1 MKYRILLGLC
11 LPLIA
16 LPVDLM
22 AQTTSS
28 TSSWSQ
34 ESASKSAQEGCDDN
48 VLKLIGQ
55 AQENQIQGETKMAH
69 SIYDYL
75 NQMKNDAKS
84 CLQNMMPQAIFQKNS
99 MFQSGSLWNMVG
111 NQICSK
117 LNEMAD
123 PTLNTINSGINKGTD
138 AITGIL
144 YQNVTIGGGNLN
156 LGTVPTGVQVNRG
169 GSLFS
174 NNAFSNIYDHITDQ
188 AGPNETAG
196 SLLSPNSFSFNSY

>member
-1 MKYRILLGLC
+1 M
-11 LPLIA
+11 IA
-16 LPVDLM
+16 FPVDLM
-22 AQTTSS
+22 AQTTSTT

-34 ESASKSAQEGCDDN
+34 ESASKPAQEGCDDN

-99 MFQSGSLWNMVG
+99 LLQGDGNGGHSNLWNMVG

-117 LNEMAD
+117 LNEVAD
-123 PTLNTINSGINKGTD
+123 PTLNTINAGINKGTD
-138 AITGIL
+138 ALTGVL

-156 LGTVPTGVQVNRG
+156 LGTVPSGLQVNRG

-196 SLLSPNSFSFNSY
+196 SLLSPNAFSFTKY